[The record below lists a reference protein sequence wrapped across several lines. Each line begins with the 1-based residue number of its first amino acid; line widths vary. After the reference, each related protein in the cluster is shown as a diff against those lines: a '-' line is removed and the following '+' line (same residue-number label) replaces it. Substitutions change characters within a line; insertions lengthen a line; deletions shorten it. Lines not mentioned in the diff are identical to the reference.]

1 MSNKFN
7 RRGGSRVFKW
17 VSIGLII
24 AFLVAG
30 VHLVIGEN
38 GVIQVKRLERE
49 RIALGVKKAELI
61 EKKADYQERIDMLE
75 SDPAAIEREIR
86 RQLGYVRSDET
97 VFFLNSG
104 AVGSP

>member
-1 MSNKFN
+1 MSVKSN
-7 RRGGSRVFKW
+7 RRGGSRVIKW

-24 AFLVAG
+24 AFLAAG
-30 VHLVIGEN
+30 VHLAFGEN
-38 GVIQVKRLERE
+38 GFIQLKRLERE

-61 EKKADYQERIDMLE
+61 EKKANYQERIEKLE

-97 VFFLNSG
+97 VFFLDPG
-104 AVGSP
+104 AVGSL